1 VFEQTVRVRQV
12 HDVVGGLARSYLFE
26 GLTREELAPL
36 AATATTR
43 TMVRGEYV
51 CHLGDPAHDLFVIL
65 SGEVKTAVTDAD
77 GVEIVHRVH
86 GPGMTLGEP
95 GFFAVER
102 TRIVDVI
109 ALTPSVLIRLSRRE
123 LTPFLRL
130 HPSVK
135 DRALEGL
142 SSANRWQTTVISS
155 LLSRSLTD
163 RLLLRLLELVDSS
176 PEHRSGLAVTPKI
189 SQSTL
194 AAMVGVSRENVNR
207 ALSALATDG
216 AIRQDNGRYLVVDE
230 ARLRR
235 ELARDWPLA
244 QTRDHRLLAQAP
256 PDL

>member
-1 VFEQTVRVRQV
+1 VPVRQV
-12 HDVVGGLARSYLFE
+12 HDVLGGLTRSYLFE
-26 GLTREELAPL
+26 GLTSEELEPL

-43 TMVRGEYV
+43 TTVRGEYV
-51 CHLGDPAHDLFVIL
+51 CHFGDPAHDLYVIL
-65 SGEVKTAVTDAD
+65 SGEVKTSVTDAD
-77 GVEIVHRVH
+77 GYEVIHRVH

-109 ALTPSVLIRLSRRE
+109 ALTPAVLIRLGRRE
-123 LTPFLRL
+123 LTGFLDR

-142 SSANRWQTTVISS
+142 ASANRWQTTMISS

-163 RLLLRLLELVDSS
+163 RLLLRLLELVDSG
-176 PEHRSGLAVTPKI
+176 PEPRAHGARTPKI

-207 ALSALATDG
+207 ALAALAAEG
-216 AIRQDNGRYLVVDE
+216 AIRQEDGRYLVLDE

-244 QTRDHRLLAQAP
+244 GTRDHRIP
-256 PDL
+256 TPRE

>member
-1 VFEQTVRVRQV
+1 VSGQTVRVRQS

-26 GLTREELAPL
+26 GLTRQELAPL

-43 TMVRGEYV
+43 TTVRGEYV
-51 CHLGDPAHDLFVIL
+51 CHLGDPAHDLYVIL
-65 SGEVKTAVTDAD
+65 SGEVKSSVTDAD
-77 GVEIVHRVH
+77 GVEVIHRVH

-95 GFFAVER
+95 GFFAVEH

-109 ALTPSVLIRLSRRE
+109 AISPSVLIRLNRRD
-123 LTPFLRL
+123 LAPFLRL

-142 SSANRWQTTVISS
+142 ASANRWQTTVISS
-155 LLSRSLTD
+155 LQSRSLTD
-163 RLLLRLLELVDSS
+163 RLLLRLLELAESS
-176 PEHRSGLAVTPKI
+176 PERRSGLAVTPKV

-207 ALSALATDG
+207 ALSALTTRG
-216 AIRQDNGRYLVVDE
+216 AIRQDHGRYLVVDE
-230 ARLRR
+230 ARLRQ

-244 QTRDHRLLAQAP
+244 RTRDRRLLAETL

>member
-1 VFEQTVRVRQV
+1 ML
-12 HDVVGGLARSYLFE
+12 GGLTRSYLFD
-26 GLTREELAPL
+26 GLTREQLEPL

-43 TMVRGEYV
+43 TAVRGEYV
-51 CHLGDPAHDLFVIL
+51 CHLGDPAHDLYVIL
-65 SGEVKTAVTDAD
+65 SGEVKTSVTDAE
-77 GVEIVHRVH
+77 GVEVIHRVH

-102 TRIVDVI
+102 TRIVDVVAI
-109 ALTPSVLIRLSRRE
+109 TPCVLIRLSRRE
-123 LTPFLRL
+123 LTPFLQL

-142 SSANRWQTTVISS
+142 ASASRWQTTVISS
-155 LLSRSLTD
+155 LLSRSLAD

-176 PEHRSGLAVTPKI
+176 PERRSGLAATPKI

-194 AAMVGVSRENVNR
+194 AGMVGVSRENVNR
-207 ALSALATDG
+207 VLSALAIDG
-216 AIRQDNGRYLVVDE
+216 AIRQDNGRYVVLDE

-244 QTRDHRLLAQAP
+244 RSRDHRLPVETPPAP
-256 PDL
+256 

>member
-1 VFEQTVRVRQV
+1 VRRVA
-12 HDVVGGLARSYLFE
+12 DVLGGLSRSYLFE
-26 GLTREELAPL
+26 GLTAEELAPL
-36 AATATTR
+36 AAAATTR
-43 TMVRGEYV
+43 VLVRGEYV
-51 CHLGDPAHDLFVIL
+51 CHLGDPAHELWVIA
-65 SGEVKTAVTDAD
+65 SGEVKTSVRDAD
-77 GVEIVHRVH
+77 GVEVIHRVH

-102 TRIVDVI
+102 TRIVDVV
-109 ALTPSVLIRLSRRE
+109 ATTPSVLIRLSRRE
-123 LTPFLRL
+123 LAGFLQR

-142 SSANRWQTTVISS
+142 ASVNRWQTTTISS

-163 RLLLRLLELVDSS
+163 RLLLRLLELVESS
-176 PEHRSGLAVTPKI
+176 PERRAGLAATPKI

-207 ALSALATDG
+207 ALSALAAEG
-216 AIRQDNGRYLVVDE
+216 AIRQDAGRYVVLDE

-244 QTRDHRLLAQAP
+244 QTRDHRLPTEASQAP
-256 PDL
+256 

>member
-1 VFEQTVRVRQV
+1 VRRVS
-12 HDVVGGLARSYLFE
+12 DVLGWLSRSYLFE
-26 GLTREELAPL
+26 GLTAEQLAPL
-36 AATATTR
+36 AAVATTR
-43 TMVRGEYV
+43 AVVRGEYV
-51 CHLGDPAHDLFVIL
+51 CHLGDPAHELWVIA
-65 SGEVKTAVTDAD
+65 SGEVKTSVTDAD
-77 GVEIVHRVH
+77 GVEVVHRVH

-102 TRIVDVI
+102 TRIVDVV
-109 ALTPSVLIRLSRRE
+109 ATTPSVLVRLSRRE
-123 LTPFLRL
+123 LAGFLQQ

-142 SSANRWQTTVISS
+142 ASANRWQTTTISS

-163 RLLLRLLELVDSS
+163 RLLLRLLELVESS
-176 PEHRSGLAVTPKI
+176 PERRAGLAATPKI

-207 ALSALATDG
+207 ALSALAAEG
-216 AIRQDNGRYLVVDE
+216 AIRQDSGRYLVLDE

-244 QTRDHRLLAQAP
+244 QTRDRRLPAEVSPAP
-256 PDL
+256 